1 MGYRELLSGE
11 GSYSPRKNTK
21 TKTYSNNGETDF
33 NKPKVDYVSLIL
45 GDNNNFYERQKE
57 NQVKWQKQEEEEK
70 AQIENFKKISSQNQ
84 ATTNSLNPLEV
95 KSDTEAET
103 KKETKKKKKSSLFKS
118 QEEREQE
125 LLRKAMGDEGYQKF
139 NEGKEDL
146 LNSLDEK
153 EKEAKESGKH
163 NFYFNYVQPLLYGV
177 AEPLTDIKSMS
188 YNSKESREKYG
199 DDLKEYKKNLNTGGK
214 FLNTVGNIGSN
225 IALSSLAGLDKIKY
239 AKNPLLNAAIREG
252 VENAA
257 FEGVTDFSK
266 GDTENFVTDRIKDF
280 GAGAIFGGTLEG
292 VGRGIKKGVKAI
304 DNKMSNELTGLF
316 DDTIDHLNT
325 TALDNTTSDFSAK
338 VKYVPKTNKAHNT
351 IKKANIKYDLPN
363 VSGLDLNRSFENFTD
378 IGGNKKISLLSEQ
391 MGELKPYIND
401 RAGELLDDLKNST
414 INETSVVAKN
424 YDDYVIGDKLQE
436 RFTTPTITSET
447 IEVIKAQTGKSY
459 AEIEK
464 GLQDLINGKN
474 NALTRKLEVI
484 IDDMLTNGYTSGV
497 TQRVPIDANNEYLE
511 IKEAYKHL
519 QDGTFD
525 TYVKNNSQADISLLN
540 QSKQSIPVKAENFT
554 EGQETLNKAILN
566 PNEVA
571 MSKLEETKLSKHA
584 NDTAL
589 NSPYV
594 TKKMKQAIS
603 EKDYE
608 YFVHHDTDV
617 LAKASEN
624 ALKENAVND
633 FIAYKGKMTDEYIA
647 TGEVLFKKLQN
658 EGKFDEAL
666 NVIEKLTTEG
676 SNLGQSLRMYRLMNS
691 LTPEGKL
698 IYTQRMIDKYNSSLS
713 DIDKA
718 IKMNDEQAKQILDH
732 MKKAETLEGR
742 AKSKEIAKANKIIEK
757 IIPSSFMDKING
769 FRYINMLFNPKTL
782 LKNVFGNVVNNT
794 ANVGRDFVG
803 SGIDK
808 LVSSKTGQRT
818 LYMPNIESTIAY
830 FKGGANGLKNVVD
843 DFVEGIDTTR
853 VGKEGVKNNPFRNS
867 KNFVG
872 KGLEKVSDLL
882 SFGLKV
888 GDEPFKNASYQAYIT
903 NYMKHNNITDMAD
916 VPQKILDEAEKVGR
930 EAVYQ
935 QRTDLGDLINKGKNS
950 KNKVINAAT
959 NIALPFSQTPSAILD
974 TAINYTPVGA
984 IRGVNNINK
993 AIKGTKANAGTNL
1006 VNNAFS
1012 NQRQGVNQLASSIV
1026 GTGLTGLGIVGAK
1039 NGLLTGDISQDKD
1052 VRNLE
1057 QQVGMQPYAFKLGD
1071 TYNSLDFMQP
1081 LSSPLMVGADLSNAK
1096 KDNVSIGD
1104 IAKDSI
1110 ETAINSI
1117 AGNSYLDGIS
1127 GLFSK
1132 EFGEMPEYLMG
1143 EGLKQMIPFS
1153 SLGGAITRQV
1163 NPNKKDISSNNTLDA
1178 VLNTALS
1185 KYPFTVDQLPNKTDT
1200 LGNDVL
1206 YNEGFGKVG
1215 SFINNFVNPLNTTK
1229 YQPNEIEKNVLDMY
1243 NETGDT
1249 VQFPRVAP
1257 NSISLGNGESYILTA
1272 DDKKEYSKLINK
1284 YLSNA
1289 KETPEEYQK
1298 AMTKATKVFKERIK
1312 NK

>member
-1 MGYRELLSGE
+1 
-11 GSYSPRKNTK
+11 
-21 TKTYSNNGETDF
+21 
-33 NKPKVDYVSLIL
+33 
-45 GDNNNFYERQKE
+45 
-57 NQVKWQKQEEEEK
+57 
-70 AQIENFKKISSQNQ
+70 
-84 ATTNSLNPLEV
+84 
-95 KSDTEAET
+95 
-103 KKETKKKKKSSLFKS
+103 
-118 QEEREQE
+118 
-125 LLRKAMGDEGYQKF
+125 
-139 NEGKEDL
+139 
-146 LNSLDEK
+146 
-153 EKEAKESGKH
+153 
-163 NFYFNYVQPLLYGV
+163 
-177 AEPLTDIKSMS
+177 
-188 YNSKESREKYG
+188 
-199 DDLKEYKKNLNTGGK
+199 
-214 FLNTVGNIGSN
+214 
-225 IALSSLAGLDKIKY
+225 
-239 AKNPLLNAAIREG
+239 
-252 VENAA
+252 
-257 FEGVTDFSK
+257 
-266 GDTENFVTDRIKDF
+266 
-280 GAGAIFGGTLEG
+280 
-292 VGRGIKKGVKAI
+292 
-304 DNKMSNELTGLF
+304 MSNELTGLF

-338 VKYVPKTNKAHNT
+338 VKYVPKTNKANNT

-414 INETSVVAKN
+414 FHESSVIAKN

-698 IYTQRMIDKYNSSLS
+698 IYTQRMIDKYNSSLN
-713 DIDKA
+713 DMDKA
-718 IKMNDEQAKQILDH
+718 IKMNDEQAKQILEH
-732 MKKAETLEGR
+732 MKKAESLEGR

-882 SFGLKV
+882 SFGLKI

-935 QRTDLGDLINKGKNS
+935 LRTDLGDLINKGKNS

-984 IRGVNNINK
+984 IRGLNNINK
-993 AIKGTKANAGTNL
+993 AIKGTKANAGTKL

-1012 NQRQGVNQLASSIV
+1012 NQRKGVNQLASSIF

-1096 KDNVSIGD
+1096 KDNVSLGD
-1104 IAKDSI
+1104 IAKNSI
-1110 ETAINSI
+1110 ETTINSI
-1117 AGNSYLDGIS
+1117 TGNSYLDGIS

-1132 EFGEMPEYLMG
+1132 DFGQMPEYLMG

-1163 NPNKKDISSNNTLDA
+1163 NPNKKDTSSNNTLDA

-1185 KYPFTVDQLPNKTDT
+1185 KYPFTVEQLPNKTDT

-1243 NETGDT
+1243 NKTGDT

-1257 NSISLGNGESYILTA
+1257 NSISLGNGESYVLTA

-1284 YLSNA
+1284 YLSNT